1 MTYEDGAVGN
11 LADGVRIEA
20 KGVVTNGVL
29 LVRKVEFEDEDNDGG
44 DDGNDAPFEFHG
56 TATCSTTPCG
66 SPTGSFQVRTDV
78 TVQYDATTHFE
89 DGLTAATLNGA
100 RVEVKAIAQSGSGG
114 TTLLATRIELD
125 D

>member
-11 LADGVRIEA
+11 LANGVRIEA
-20 KGVVTNGVL
+20 KGTVTSGVL
-29 LVRKVEFEDEDNDGG
+29 VARKVEFEDDDNDGG
-44 DDGNDAPFEFHG
+44 DDGSDAPYEFDG
-56 TATCSTTPCG
+56 VATCSTTPCG
-66 SPTGSFQVRTDV
+66 SPTGSIVVRGV
-78 TVQYDATTHFE
+78 TVQYDANTRFE
-89 DGLTAATLNGA
+89 DGLTTATLNGA